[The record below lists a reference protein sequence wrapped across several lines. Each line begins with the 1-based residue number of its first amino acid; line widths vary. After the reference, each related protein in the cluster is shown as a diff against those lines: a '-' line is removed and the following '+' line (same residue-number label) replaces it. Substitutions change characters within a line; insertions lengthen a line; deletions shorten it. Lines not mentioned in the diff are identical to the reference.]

1 VALVPARGYKS
12 QESFAMLA
20 IRTILHPTDFS
31 PLARHAFEVA
41 CSLARDYKAR
51 LVLLHVHEPPVPMGE
66 LVPPEP
72 PDVRDSLLREL
83 QELKPAPDVDVEY
96 RLEIAPVAEGIL
108 RAAGETECDLIVLGT
123 HGRRAIGRMLLGSV
137 AESVLRK
144 APCMVLTVK
153 GESRERA

>member
-1 VALVPARGYKS
+1 MATT
-12 QESFAMLA
+12 MLR

-41 CSLARDYKAR
+41 CSLAQDYKAR

-66 LVPPEP
+66 LVPTES
-72 PDVRDSLLREL
+72 PDIREYLLREL
-83 QELKPAPDVDVEY
+83 HALETPPDVAADY
-96 RLEIAPVAEGIL
+96 RLEIGPVAEGIL
-108 RAAGETECDLIVLGT
+108 CAAAETKCDLIVIGT
-123 HGRRAIGRMLLGSV
+123 HGRGGLGRVLLGSV

-153 GESRERA
+153 GGARGG

>member
-1 VALVPARGYKS
+1 
-12 QESFAMLA
+12 MLA

-31 PLARHAFEVA
+31 PLARHAFDVA
-41 CSLARDYKAR
+41 CALAKDYGAR

-72 PDVRDSLLREL
+72 PSVREGLLREL
-83 QELKPAPDVDVEY
+83 EDFKPAPGVNVEY
-96 RLEIAPVAEGIL
+96 RVEIAPVAEGIL
-108 RAAGETECDLIVLGT
+108 TAAAETQCDLIVLGT
-123 HGRRAIGRMLLGSV
+123 HGRGGLGRMLLGSV

-153 GESRERA
+153 GQAPGG